1 MGYASAAEWRASWDG
16 ELGTWRD
23 KKATRDAMK
32 SFDALGGTE
41 LDRSWTLWRIASCC
55 MHAMR
60 YAPESDPGANYR
72 ARIADERK
80 RIESLRRAAHVLA
93 SACETGDRAMV
104 WVLPGGANALAE
116 KLSRPH
122 DGQSAPVLAM
132 GAAWFRELESNLAG
146 KLPELDGGPF
156 FHRFTIGNLTFDKPI
171 SAGRPVEIVSMLA
184 FEIEFYLR
192 MFTAGRSGD
201 SWQAGQRMPT
211 DGRPCHQVAANFC
224 KATLKKTELKGGQV
238 ADRLRKLRM
247 RGGVGLIPW
256 TYADE
261 LKKNTPE

>member
-23 KKATRDAMK
+23 KRATRHAMK
-32 SFDALGGTE
+32 SFDGLGGTE
-41 LDRSWTLWRIASCC
+41 LDKYRTLRRIASAC
-55 MHAMR
+55 MAAMS
-60 YAPESDPGANYR
+60 YARERDPGAVYR
-72 ARIADERK
+72 ARIAVEQKPPR
-80 RIESLRRAAHVLA
+80 REALWRAAHVLA
-93 SACETGDRAMV
+93 RACERGDKAMIYS
-104 WVLPGGANALAE
+104 LTGGANELAV
-116 KLSRPH
+116 KLTRPH
-122 DGQSAPVLAM
+122 DGQTVPVLAM

-156 FHRFTIGNLTFDKPI
+156 FHRFTIGNLHFDRPI
-171 SAGRPVEIVSMLA
+171 SAGRPVEIASMLA

-192 MFTAGRSGD
+192 MFTAGRAGD
-201 SWQAGQRMPT
+201 LWSAGQRMPT

-224 KATLKKTELKGGQV
+224 NATLKKTALDGQQV

-256 TYADE
+256 TYAD
-261 LKKNTPE
+261 